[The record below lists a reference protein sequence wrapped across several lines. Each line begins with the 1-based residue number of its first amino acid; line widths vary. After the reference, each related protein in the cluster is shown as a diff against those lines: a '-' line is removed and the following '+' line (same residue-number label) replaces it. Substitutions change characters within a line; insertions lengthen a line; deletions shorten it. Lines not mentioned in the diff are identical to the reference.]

1 MLRKLV
7 LAIASIALAACAASG
22 QRPSDRPSSEQDA
35 AALQV
40 KLGQEYMA
48 KGELETAQEKLR
60 RALELDPKS
69 IDANTLL
76 AVLNERIRRPE
87 IAERFYRRAVELKP
101 EDGSANNNL
110 GAFLCA
116 KGRYDEA
123 EEHFRRAIDDP
134 FYRTPGAAFANAGV
148 CARQAGRQDAAE
160 TYLRRALELDK
171 GNLVALAEMANL
183 SHLRGDDLRARAF
196 IQRFEARAEPDAAM
210 LLLALRVERKLGDGK
225 AAERYEQQLRDRH
238 PDVELPSESTTPS
251 S

>member
-1 MLRKLV
+1 MLRKL
-7 LAIASIALAACAASG
+7 ALLILCAGLCACAGSDT
-22 QRPSDRPSSEQDA
+22 RPSSRPSSEQDA

-40 KLGQEYMA
+40 KLGQEYML
-48 KGELETAQEKLR
+48 KGELETAQDKLR
-60 RALELDPKS
+60 RALELDPQS

-116 KGRYDEA
+116 KGRYEEA
-123 EEHFRRAIDDP
+123 EQHFRRAIDDP

-148 CARQAGRQDAAE
+148 CARQAGQQDSAE

-171 GNLVALAEMANL
+171 GNLVALAEMANI

-210 LLLALRVERKLGDGK
+210 LLLALRVERKLGDGR
-225 AAERYEQQLRDRH
+225 AAERYEQQLRERH
-238 PDVELPSESTTPS
+238 PDVDLPAESTTPS